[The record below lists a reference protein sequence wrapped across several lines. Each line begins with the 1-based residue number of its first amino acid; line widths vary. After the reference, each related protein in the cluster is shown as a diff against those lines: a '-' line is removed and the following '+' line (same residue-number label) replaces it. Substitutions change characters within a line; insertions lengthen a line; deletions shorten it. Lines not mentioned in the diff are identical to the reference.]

1 MSSRSFV
8 RTFVVLA
15 LIAGCHKR
23 AKGPP
28 PEITGLAAIPASA
41 EALVVI
47 DVPRVV
53 DAPLVSRA
61 VDMLVA
67 RDPALASNWQ
77 KLHDSCKLDVK
88 NVDHVTLAIGPHV
101 NGPNGPDGRP
111 ITGPV
116 LLVATGHLVENDLA
130 SCVRTMV
137 GQGGGSLTAKPVG
150 AHTLY
155 EAKDGNRVM
164 YFAFGRA
171 DTVLMSASEA
181 FVTEALGDGKKVTD
195 NAEMSK
201 WVGMAD
207 QKAPVWAAGRAD
219 ERVKQGMVK
228 VVSGQISAGPT
239 AYTAAFDPSSGAKL
253 ELDAIM
259 ANPADAKA
267 LESFAKAQL
276 GALGMVAQAKSLG
289 TIVDKIAISADGA
302 TLRLKATLNQDEVN
316 QLISALDA
324 KGSASQDTPPAGS
337 GSGAGS
343 QGK

>member
-1 MSSRSFV
+1 MRPLSHAV
-8 RTFVVLA
+8 AVLA
-15 LIAGCHKR
+15 LVAGCHKH
-23 AKGPP
+23 AKGPS

-41 EALVVI
+41 EAIVVI
-47 DVPRVV
+47 DVARVV
-53 DAPLVSRA
+53 DSPLVSRA
-61 VDMLVA
+61 IDMLVA

-101 NGPNGPDGRP
+101 APNGPNGQPG
-111 ITGPV
+111 TGPV

-137 GQGGGSLTAKPVG
+137 GQGGGSLTAKPAG
-150 AHTLY
+150 SHTLY

-201 WVGMAD
+201 WIGMAD
-207 QKAPVWAAGRAD
+207 QKAPIWAAGRAD

-228 VVSGQISAGPT
+228 VVNGQISTGPT
-239 AYTAAFDPSSGAKL
+239 AYTASFDPTSGAKL

-289 TIVDKIAISADGA
+289 TIVDKIAIAADGA
-302 TLRLKATLNQDEVN
+302 VLHLKATLDQDEVN